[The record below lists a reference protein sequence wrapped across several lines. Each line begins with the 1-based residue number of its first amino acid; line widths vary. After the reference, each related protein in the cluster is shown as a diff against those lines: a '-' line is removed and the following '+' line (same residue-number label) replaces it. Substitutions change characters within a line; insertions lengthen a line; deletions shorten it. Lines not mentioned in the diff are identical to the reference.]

1 VTIGQQLAIR
11 KFVNEDKIK
20 SLLDANRLKIAA
32 GGGPKKSKFSQ
43 YLQTQ
48 LKTMEEQQK
57 AAPKTPKKK
66 K

>member
-1 VTIGQQLAIR
+1 
-11 KFVNEDKIK
+11 VNEDKIK

-57 AAPKTPKKK
+57 AAPKNPKKK